1 MLVSLRL
8 FGYLAQYCDK
18 GSSEEFVL
26 DIPENSKPRDLL
38 KLLGIP
44 EREVMLV
51 VNPGA
56 KEKVL
61 TINEVCGKGNR
72 IPLKAN
78 DTIWIY
84 PFLAGG

>member
-1 MLVSLRL
+1 MLVSVRV
-8 FGYLAQYCDK
+8 FGYLVQYCDK

-26 DIPENSKPRDLL
+26 DIPENSKPMDLL
-38 KLLGIP
+38 RLLGIP

-56 KEKVL
+56 KEHVL
-61 TINEVCGKGNR
+61 AINDVCENR
-72 IPLKAN
+72 NTIPLKAN

>member
-1 MLVSLRL
+1 MLVSVRV
-8 FGYLAQYCDK
+8 FGYLARYCDK
-18 GSSEEFVL
+18 GSLEEFVL
-26 DIPENSKPRDLL
+26 DLPENSKPRDLL

-56 KEKVL
+56 REKVL
-61 TINEVCGKGNR
+61 TINDVCGKRNR